1 MTDNRKLPGV
11 DELTN
16 SYRLWVISCSL
27 VSCVRSEAAFNRSIS
42 SSDNLSKSINR
53 FPLVLGIRPE
63 GAGKQTM
70 G

>member
-1 MTDNRKLPGV
+1 MTDNHKLPGV

-16 SYRLWVISCSL
+16 SYRLWVISYGF
-27 VSCVRSEAAFNRSIS
+27 VSYIRSEAAFNRSIS